1 VQEISGNPDKQ
12 REKRG
17 VWMQPQNRKNA
28 EENALHGAQTPD
40 TLILFKRQR
49 DYRNTKEIPAARLR
63 SRKMRWSFS
72 LGKIFGIKFRIHVT
86 FLLLLL
92 FIFISVADEKGVSD
106 ALLATVFI
114 CAVFVCV
121 LIHEVGHSL
130 IARRFGKEAKSIT
143 LLPIGGVAMIEEMP
157 DKPLQEIGMAIIGPF
172 INLAIAAILYLFA
185 GTWSGFGA
193 PNLFPDSA
201 RAFFANLITVNVVLA
216 IFNLIPAFPMDGGRV
231 FRGILATKM
240 DYVTATSVAVFVGQ
254 ALAMLFIFFGIFY
267 NWWLAFI
274 GVFLYIGAGGEKHQV
289 VLKSLLSEVPA
300 SAAMTTEYQTLRPDD
315 TLRRAI
321 EHFHHGCQDDFPVI
335 GDHGLEGILTRNK
348 ILASLHEKGLDV
360 PVSEIM
366 DRTFE
371 SFGSD
376 TPLAQIYRQ
385 LTSSGKTAVAVV
397 DDGSVKGMICLDG
410 INRYFMVRS
419 AIGR

>member
-1 VQEISGNPDKQ
+1 
-12 REKRG
+12 
-17 VWMQPQNRKNA
+17 MQ
-28 EENALHGAQTPD
+28 
-40 TLILFKRQR
+40 
-49 DYRNTKEIPAARLR
+49 
-63 SRKMRWSFS
+63 WSFNV
-72 LGKIFGIKFRIHVT
+72 GRIFGIKFRIHVT

-92 FIFISVADEKGVSD
+92 FIFISVADQKGFNE
-106 ALLATVFI
+106 ALLATLFI
-114 CAVFVCV
+114 CAVFICV

-143 LLPIGGVAMIEEMP
+143 LLPIGGVATMEEMP
-157 DKPLQEIGMAIIGPF
+157 EKPLQEIAMAIIGPF
-172 INLAIAAILYLFA
+172 INLAIAAILYLFV
-185 GTWSGFGA
+185 GTWSGIGA

-201 RAFFANLITVNVVLA
+201 RTFFASLITVNVILA

-231 FRGILATKM
+231 FRGILAMKM

-300 SAAMTTEYQTLRPDD
+300 SAAMTTEYQTLRPED

-321 EHFHHGCQDDFPVI
+321 EHFHHGCQDDFPVV
-335 GDHGLEGILTRNK
+335 GDHGVEGILTRSK

-366 DRTFE
+366 DRAFD
-371 SFGSD
+371 SVASG
-376 TPLAQIYRQ
+376 TPLDEIYRQ

-397 DDGSVKGMICLDG
+397 DDGNVKGMVCLDSLS
-410 INRYFMVRS
+410 RYFMVRS
-419 AIGR
+419 AMSTVQR